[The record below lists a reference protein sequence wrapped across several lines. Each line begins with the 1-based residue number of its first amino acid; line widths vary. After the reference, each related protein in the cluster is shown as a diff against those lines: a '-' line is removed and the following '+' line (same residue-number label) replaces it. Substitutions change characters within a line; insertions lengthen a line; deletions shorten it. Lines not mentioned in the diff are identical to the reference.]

1 MSGLYQHVV
10 LSVSNWPG
18 VCMGLLPDGWSQTL
32 AAGPHMSTSHFAAL
46 HSQHW
51 NTKHTQNSTLW
62 HLPEASK
69 LHFGNIKLLLCGT
82 QLVSDEEKL
91 SGRGTDS
98 SVSVGSE
105 SVAKVCVI
113 DRSMI
118 CGANWCKWSHFFLLI
133 NVKKK
138 KIFKIILWK
147 HNSWNHLDNNG
158 CDENGS
164 CIHHYGTIKD
174 GKKQTYETQFSC
186 DTASKIFWATRSPS
200 FYCSDFRGVS
210 KAPNSPAPL
219 TI

>member
-98 SVSVGSE
+98 SVSAGSE

-113 DRSMI
+113 DRTFQSWVNDMR
-118 CGANWCKWSHFFLLI
+118 CKLMQMKPFFPLDKC
-133 NVKKK
+133 KKK
-138 KIFKIILWK
+138 KF
-147 HNSWNHLDNNG
+147 
-158 CDENGS
+158 
-164 CIHHYGTIKD
+164 
-174 GKKQTYETQFSC
+174 F
-186 DTASKIFWATRSPS
+186 
-200 FYCSDFRGVS
+200 
-210 KAPNSPAPL
+210 
-219 TI
+219 